1 MLRRCFAV
9 ALASVVLLPILAPLG
24 VQAAPN
30 IVPPPATAE
39 EISLASLGFGS
50 QVIRG
55 PSPSLDV
62 RFPAPVAALAT
73 SGSYLRIFFGH
84 SPLVST
90 GSHLQVRVNGQ
101 LLDDVALTDST
112 AAGSVFVL
120 EVPSVALHRDQPNLV
135 EFDFSLV
142 AAVPSA
148 GPDLFGRVDAD
159 TALHVQ
165 LAAAA
170 GTIEAYPYSLLGG
183 SLVGSLGKVELGAV
197 IPSAPDDQELA
208 AALRLV
214 ADAGRRLRGATVHVS
229 VVSEAQGSWLRSGR
243 SPALLIG
250 RVADLPGS
258 ASVLGAAGFTSA
270 AGRWTAPGATA
281 PIPAEDGIIA
291 AVISPWDSRSPLL
304 LVTGATDSAVARAAA
319 AVVDSQ
325 QNIAGHAAVV
335 SAVASGPPIGPP
347 DVPWR
352 TLLPGEVAIRGAGD
366 HVIVFAVPMPTVA
379 ASFPTAAR
387 LTLTIGGSAGAP
399 VKVPD
404 ITVDVDGHAA
414 RALAALGGAGA
425 ADVRDLDIRPE
436 LQPGLNTVTLDLRL
450 PEGAGEVL
458 LDTALSDL
466 QARRSPSVASTLDQ
480 LPAPFLDAS
489 AGTLPTV
496 ALADLRPTTI
506 AGALSAMA
514 QLGARA
520 VVAPAPLSVVTL
532 GRDPQLPRQ
541 VSSVIVI
548 GGPAGESLRLRS
560 GAFRTDVIS
569 PPATVAGG
577 RLGWIAEVLLT
588 AGMPALWVGGDPQTL
603 VATAMA
609 LANPGLRGQ
618 LAIVQPDGQPRNLL
632 AAGPGSAA
640 EPVTIGMARLL
651 PLLIGAP
658 LMVLTGL
665 QIRRRRKP
673 PA

>member
-1 MLRRCFAV
+1 VLRRCFTV
-9 ALASVVLLPILAPLG
+9 ALAGVVLLPILAPLG

-50 QVIRG
+50 QVIHG

-62 RFPAPVAALAT
+62 RFPAPAAALAT

-101 LLDDVALTDST
+101 LLDEVALTDST

-120 EVPSVALHRDQPNLV
+120 EVPSVALHRDQPNLA

-148 GPDLFGRVDAD
+148 APDLFGRVDAD
-159 TALHVQ
+159 TAMHVQ
-165 LAAAA
+165 MAAAT

-197 IPSAPDDQELA
+197 IPSAPDNQELA

-229 VVSEAQGSWLRSGR
+229 VVSEAQESWLRSGS
-243 SPALLIG
+243 SPALLVG

-258 ASVLGAAGFTSA
+258 ASVLRAAGFTSA

-291 AVISPWDSRSPLL
+291 AVISPWDSRSPML

-319 AVVDSQ
+319 AVVDPQ
-325 QNIAGHAAVV
+325 PNIAGHAAVV
-335 SAVASGPPIGPP
+335 SDVASGPPIGPP

-352 TLLPGEVAIRGAGD
+352 TLLPGEMAIRGAGD
-366 HVIVFAVPMPTVA
+366 HVIVFAVPVPTVA
-379 ASFPTAAR
+379 APFPTAAR
-387 LTLTIGGSAGAP
+387 LTLTIGGSAGTP

-404 ITVDVDGHAA
+404 ITVDVDGHAV

-425 ADVRDLDIRPE
+425 ADVRNLDIRPE
-436 LQPGLNTVTLDLRL
+436 LRPGLNTVTLNLRL
-450 PEGAGEVL
+450 PDGAGEVL
-458 LDTALSDL
+458 LDTALTDL
-466 QARRSPSVASTLDQ
+466 QVRSPSAASTLDQ
-480 LPAPFLDAS
+480 LPAPFLGAS
-489 AGTLPTV
+489 GDTLPTV

-506 AGALSAMA
+506 AGAVSAMA
-514 QLGARA
+514 QLGERA
-520 VVAPAPLSVVTL
+520 VVAPAPLSVITL
-532 GRDPQLPRQ
+532 GRDAQLPRH

-560 GAFRTDVIS
+560 GAFRTEVIS

-577 RLGWIAEVLLT
+577 RMGWIAEVLLT
-588 AGMPALWVGGDPQTL
+588 SGVPALWVGGDPQTL

-618 LAIVQPDGQPRNLL
+618 LAIVQPDGQARNLIGV
-632 AAGPGSAA
+632 GPGSAA
-640 EPVTIGMARLL
+640 EPVTIGLARLL

-658 LMVLTGL
+658 LLLLTGL
-665 QIRRRRKP
+665 EIRRRRRP